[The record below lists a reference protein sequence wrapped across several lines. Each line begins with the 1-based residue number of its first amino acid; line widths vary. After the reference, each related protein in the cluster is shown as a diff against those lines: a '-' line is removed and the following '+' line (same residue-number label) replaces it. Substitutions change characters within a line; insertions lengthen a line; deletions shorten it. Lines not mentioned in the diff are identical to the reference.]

1 LNSNEHITA
10 GASMNKLIAIV
21 GPSGVG
27 KTTLARAL
35 CEKRDFAI
43 AYEQHSE
50 RPFQTL
56 FKQDKKY
63 ALANQ
68 LDYLLY
74 RAEQERELRKSDKP
88 ALMDGGLDLDFHGFT
103 RLFHAQCWLTDEEFN
118 LCRRFYEHTRSLLPP
133 PDLIVS
139 LSASEQTISERLASR
154 NRINIASSEDTSV
167 INSFIEE
174 WLASIPTSQLL
185 RLDISGELSDYPQST
200 RAILKRLE
208 Y

>member
-1 LNSNEHITA
+1 
-10 GASMNKLIAIV
+10 MNKLIVIV

-35 CEKRDFAI
+35 CEKLNFAI
-43 AYEQHSE
+43 AYEQHEE

-56 FKQDKKY
+56 FKQDPKY

-103 RLFHAQCWLTDEEFN
+103 RLFHVHGWLTNEEFN

-133 PDLIVS
+133 PDLVIS
-139 LSASEQTISERLASR
+139 LNASAQTISQRLASR
-154 NRINIASSEDTSV
+154 NRINIASSEDTS
-167 INSFIEE
+167 ILNSFIQV
-174 WLASIPTSQLL
+174 WLISIPPLQLL
-185 RLDISGELSDYPQST
+185 RLDISEERSDYPQST
-200 RAILKRLE
+200 LAILKRFE
-208 Y
+208 EIVNK

>member
-1 LNSNEHITA
+1 
-10 GASMNKLIAIV
+10 MNKLIVIV

-35 CEKRDFAI
+35 CEKRDFTI
-43 AYEQHSE
+43 AYEQHEE

-56 FKQDKKY
+56 FKQDPKY

-103 RLFHAQCWLTDEEFN
+103 RLFHAHGWLTDEEFD
-118 LCRRFYEHTRSLLPP
+118 LCRRFYEHTRRLLPP

-139 LSASEQTISERLASR
+139 LSASAQTISQRLASR
-154 NRINIASSEDTSV
+154 NRINIASSEDASV
-167 INSFIEE
+167 VNSFIEE
-174 WLASIPTSQLL
+174 WLTSIPPLHLL
-185 RLDISGELSDYPQST
+185 RLDISEELSDYPQST
-200 RAILKRLE
+200 LAILKKLQL
-208 Y
+208 

>member
-1 LNSNEHITA
+1 
-10 GASMNKLIAIV
+10 MNKLIVII

-35 CEKRDFAI
+35 CEKHDFAI

-56 FKQDKKY
+56 FKQDPKY

-74 RAEQERELRKSDKP
+74 RAEQEHELRNSNKP

-103 RLFHAQCWLTDEEFN
+103 RLFHAHGWLTDEEFN
-118 LCRRFYEHTRSLLPP
+118 LCRRFYKHTRRLLPP

-139 LSASEQTISERLASR
+139 LSASAQIISQRLASR
-154 NRINIASSEDTSV
+154 NRINIASSEDTTV
-167 INSFIEE
+167 INSFIKE
-174 WLASIPTSQLL
+174 WLASIPPLQLL
-185 RLDISGELSDYPQST
+185 RLDISEELSDYPQST
-200 RAILKRLE
+200 QAILNRLE
-208 Y
+208 HK